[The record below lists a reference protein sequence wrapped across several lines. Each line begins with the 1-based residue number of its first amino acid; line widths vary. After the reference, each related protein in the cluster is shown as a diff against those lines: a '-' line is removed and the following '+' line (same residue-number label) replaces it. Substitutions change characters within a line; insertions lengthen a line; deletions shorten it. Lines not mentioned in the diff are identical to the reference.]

1 MDPHDE
7 ELIQGLLPQIPELKS
22 AYEEH
27 GRLKEQVD
35 GLSQRS
41 HLTAAEEIEKKDLQK
56 RKLAQKDKIAR
67 LLAQHRE
74 GVSTE
79 QSA

>member
-7 ELIQGLLPQIPELKS
+7 ELIQALLPQIPELKS

-27 GRLKEQVD
+27 GRLKAQVE
-35 GLSQRS
+35 GLSQRT
-41 HLTAAEEIEKKDLQK
+41 HLTTAEEIEKKDLQK
-56 RKLAQKDKIAR
+56 RKLAQKDKIMR

-74 GVSTE
+74 AGSSE
-79 QSA
+79 QSV